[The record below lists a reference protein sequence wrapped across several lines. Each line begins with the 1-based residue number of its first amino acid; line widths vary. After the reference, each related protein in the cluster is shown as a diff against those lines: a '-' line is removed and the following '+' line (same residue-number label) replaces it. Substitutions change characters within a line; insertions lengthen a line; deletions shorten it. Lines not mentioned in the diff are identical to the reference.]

1 MQCDYKT
8 IIIND
13 QNNNDMKTA
22 NNNWME
28 RANRIKEAYKLRQ
41 RPTEFINLNSA
52 IRWCENLYGSYKIV
66 MGENLKYWIVTSADA
81 ARLAKYGFECV
92 NF

>member
-1 MQCDYKT
+1 
-8 IIIND
+8 
-13 QNNNDMKTA
+13 MKTA
-22 NNNWME
+22 NNNWLE
-28 RANRIKEAYKLRQ
+28 RANKIKEAYKLRQ

>member
-1 MQCDYKT
+1 MQCDYK
-8 IIIND
+8 IIIISD

-22 NNNWME
+22 NNNWLE
-28 RANRIKEAYKLRQ
+28 RANKIKEAYKLRQ